1 MSMDISDF
9 YQTFFDEADE
19 LLADME
25 QHLLVLQPEAPD
37 AEQLNAIFRAAH
49 SIKGGAGTFGFS
61 VLQETTHLMENLLD
75 EARRGEMQLNTDIIN
90 LFLETKDIMQEQ
102 LDAYKQSQEPDAA
115 SFDYI
120 CQALRQL
127 ALEAKGE
134 TPSAVTRLS
143 VVAKS
148 EPQDEQSRNQLPR
161 RIILSRLKAGEVD
174 LLEEELG
181 HLTTLTDVVKGV
193 DSLSA
198 ILPGDIAEDDITAV
212 LCFVI
217 EADQITFE
225 TVEVSPK
232 ISTPPVLKLAAE
244 QAPTGRV
251 EREKTTRSSESTS
264 IRVAVEKV
272 DQLINLVG
280 ELVITQSMLAQR
292 SSELD
297 PVNHGD
303 LITSMGQLQRNARD
317 LQESVMSIRMMP
329 MEYVFSRY
337 PRLVR
342 DLAGKLGKQVELTLV
357 GSSTELDKSLI
368 ERIIDPLTH
377 LVRNSLDHGIELPE
391 KRLAAGKNSV
401 GNLILSAEHQG
412 GNICIEVTDDGAGL
426 NRERILAK
434 AASQG
439 LTVSENMSDDEVA
452 MLIFAPGFST
462 AEQVTDVSGRGVGM
476 DVVKRNIQEMGGHV
490 EIQSKQ
496 GTGTTIRILL
506 PLTLAILDG
515 MSVRVADEV
524 FILPLNAV
532 MESLQPR
539 EAINFMVI
547 TKGAGRIAE
556 VGARFVLDGM
566 PGKQMAIDADLN
578 AGLIGEDE
586 AKKRRSEVTQ
596 EADFY
601 GSMDGASKFVRGDA
615 IAGIL
620 IMVINVVGGL
630 LVGVLQHGMSM
641 GHAAESYTLLTIG
654 DGLVAQIPALVI
666 STAAG
671 VIVTRVSTDQDV
683 GEQMVNQ
690 LFSNPS
696 VMLLSAAVLGLLGL
710 VPGMPNLV
718 FLLFTAGLLGLAW
731 WIRGREQKA
740 PAEPKPVKMAENNA
754 VVEATWNDVQ
764 LEDSLGMEVGYRL
777 SPMVDFQQ
785 DGELLGRIRSIRK
798 KFAQEMGF
806 LPPVVHIRDNMDL
819 QPARY
824 RILMKGVEIGSG
836 DAYPGRWLAINP
848 GTAAGTLPGEA
859 TVDPAFGLNA
869 IWIESALKEQAQ
881 IQGYTV
887 VEASTVVATHL
898 NHLISQHAAEL
909 FGRQEAQQLLDR
921 VAQEMPKLT
930 EDLVPGVVTLTTLH
944 KVLQNLLDEKVPI
957 RDMRTILE
965 TLAEHAPIQSDP
977 HELTAVVRV
986 ALGRAIT
993 QQWFPGKDEV
1003 HVIGLDTPLER
1014 LLLQALQG
1022 GGGLEP
1028 GLADRLLAQTQEAL
1042 SRQEMVGAPPVLLVN
1057 HALRP
1062 LLSRFLRRSLP
1073 QLVVLSNL
1081 ELSDNR
1087 HIRMTATIGGK

>member
-127 ALEAKGE
+127 ALEAKDE

-148 EPQDEQSRNQLPR
+148 EPQDEQSRSQSPR

-181 HLTTLTDVVKGV
+181 HLTTLTDVVKGA

-342 DLAGKLGKQVELTLV
+342 HLAGKLGKQVELTLV

-539 EAINFMVI
+539 EADLHPLAGGERVLEVRGEYLPIVELWKVFNVAGAKTEATQGIVVI
-547 TKGAGRIAE
+547 LQSGGRRYALL
-556 VGARFVLDGM
+556 VD
-566 PGKQMAIDADLN
+566 Q
-578 AGLIGEDE
+578 LIGQHQVVVKNLESNYR
-586 AKKRRSEVTQ
+586 KVP
-596 EADFY
+596 
-601 GSMDGASKFVRGDA
+601 
-615 IAGIL
+615 GI
-620 IMVINVVGGL
+620 
-630 LVGVLQHGMSM
+630 S
-641 GHAAESYTLLTIG
+641 AATILG
-654 DGLVAQIPALVI
+654 DGSVALIVDVSALQAI
-666 STAAG
+666 NREQRMANTAA
-671 VIVTRVSTDQDV
+671 
-683 GEQMVNQ
+683 
-690 LFSNPS
+690 
-696 VMLLSAAVLGLLGL
+696 
-710 VPGMPNLV
+710 
-718 FLLFTAGLLGLAW
+718 
-731 WIRGREQKA
+731 
-740 PAEPKPVKMAENNA
+740 
-754 VVEATWNDVQ
+754 
-764 LEDSLGMEVGYRL
+764 
-777 SPMVDFQQ
+777 
-785 DGELLGRIRSIRK
+785 
-798 KFAQEMGF
+798 
-806 LPPVVHIRDNMDL
+806 
-819 QPARY
+819 
-824 RILMKGVEIGSG
+824 
-836 DAYPGRWLAINP
+836 
-848 GTAAGTLPGEA
+848 
-859 TVDPAFGLNA
+859 
-869 IWIESALKEQAQ
+869 
-881 IQGYTV
+881 
-887 VEASTVVATHL
+887 
-898 NHLISQHAAEL
+898 
-909 FGRQEAQQLLDR
+909 
-921 VAQEMPKLT
+921 
-930 EDLVPGVVTLTTLH
+930 
-944 KVLQNLLDEKVPI
+944 
-957 RDMRTILE
+957 
-965 TLAEHAPIQSDP
+965 
-977 HELTAVVRV
+977 
-986 ALGRAIT
+986 
-993 QQWFPGKDEV
+993 
-1003 HVIGLDTPLER
+1003 
-1014 LLLQALQG
+1014 
-1022 GGGLEP
+1022 
-1028 GLADRLLAQTQEAL
+1028 
-1042 SRQEMVGAPPVLLVN
+1042 
-1057 HALRP
+1057 
-1062 LLSRFLRRSLP
+1062 
-1073 QLVVLSNL
+1073 
-1081 ELSDNR
+1081 
-1087 HIRMTATIGGK
+1087 

>member
-127 ALEAKGE
+127 ALEAKDE

-148 EPQDEQSRNQLPR
+148 EPQDEQSRSQSPR

-181 HLTTLTDVVKGV
+181 HLTTLTDVVKGT

-225 TVEVSPK
+225 TIEVSPK

-539 EAINFMVI
+539 EADLHPLAGGERVLEVRGEYLPIVELWKVFNVAGAKTEATQGIVVI
-547 TKGAGRIAE
+547 LQSGGRRYALL
-556 VGARFVLDGM
+556 VD
-566 PGKQMAIDADLN
+566 Q
-578 AGLIGEDE
+578 LIGQHQVVVKNLESNYR
-586 AKKRRSEVTQ
+586 KVP
-596 EADFY
+596 
-601 GSMDGASKFVRGDA
+601 
-615 IAGIL
+615 GI
-620 IMVINVVGGL
+620 
-630 LVGVLQHGMSM
+630 S
-641 GHAAESYTLLTIG
+641 AATILG
-654 DGLVAQIPALVI
+654 DGSVALIVDVSALQAI
-666 STAAG
+666 NREQRMSNTAA
-671 VIVTRVSTDQDV
+671 
-683 GEQMVNQ
+683 
-690 LFSNPS
+690 
-696 VMLLSAAVLGLLGL
+696 
-710 VPGMPNLV
+710 
-718 FLLFTAGLLGLAW
+718 
-731 WIRGREQKA
+731 
-740 PAEPKPVKMAENNA
+740 
-754 VVEATWNDVQ
+754 
-764 LEDSLGMEVGYRL
+764 
-777 SPMVDFQQ
+777 
-785 DGELLGRIRSIRK
+785 
-798 KFAQEMGF
+798 
-806 LPPVVHIRDNMDL
+806 
-819 QPARY
+819 
-824 RILMKGVEIGSG
+824 
-836 DAYPGRWLAINP
+836 
-848 GTAAGTLPGEA
+848 
-859 TVDPAFGLNA
+859 
-869 IWIESALKEQAQ
+869 
-881 IQGYTV
+881 
-887 VEASTVVATHL
+887 
-898 NHLISQHAAEL
+898 
-909 FGRQEAQQLLDR
+909 
-921 VAQEMPKLT
+921 
-930 EDLVPGVVTLTTLH
+930 
-944 KVLQNLLDEKVPI
+944 
-957 RDMRTILE
+957 
-965 TLAEHAPIQSDP
+965 
-977 HELTAVVRV
+977 
-986 ALGRAIT
+986 
-993 QQWFPGKDEV
+993 
-1003 HVIGLDTPLER
+1003 
-1014 LLLQALQG
+1014 
-1022 GGGLEP
+1022 
-1028 GLADRLLAQTQEAL
+1028 
-1042 SRQEMVGAPPVLLVN
+1042 
-1057 HALRP
+1057 
-1062 LLSRFLRRSLP
+1062 
-1073 QLVVLSNL
+1073 
-1081 ELSDNR
+1081 
-1087 HIRMTATIGGK
+1087 